1 MLRTTQGCAA
11 HPGEDGL
18 PAPPYDR
25 AGGDS
30 SSDSFAVC
38 IVAGLKQSPDSSS
51 DSFAVC
57 IVAGLK
63 QSPDSSSDSFA
74 VCIVAGLKLAGHPV
88 AGAVFRL
95 ALSVR

>member
-63 QSPDSSSDSFA
+63 
-74 VCIVAGLKLAGHPV
+74 LAGHPV